1 MAILGSM
8 NIAIIGHGNIGGGLA
23 KAWAAK
29 GHALVFGARDP
40 AKSDLAALAASLGAK
55 TAPIRAAV
63 EGAEV
68 VVFAMPWGAVD
79 DVIAGAGDLTG
90 KVVIDCTNAVVRGK
104 SGMTLAYGHTNSSS
118 EELQRKIPGAKVFKS
133 FNAQGAENL
142 ANPSYGGVAA
152 SNFFCGDDPE
162 ARAVVRQLVED
173 VGFQAVDVGPLENAR
188 LLEPLMLLWIASSRA
203 LGKRDLAFKLLE
215 R

>member
-1 MAILGSM
+1 M

-23 KAWAAK
+23 KAWAK
-29 GHALVFGARDP
+29 NGHAIVFGAREPDK
-40 AKSDLAALAASLGAK
+40 ADLIAVASGIGAK
-55 TAPIRAAV
+55 TATVRAAV

-79 DVIAGAGDLTG
+79 DVIASAGDLAG
-90 KVVIDCTNAVVRGK
+90 KIVIDCTNAVVRGK
-104 SGMTLAYGHTNSSS
+104 NGMSLAYGHTSSSS
-118 EELQRKIPGAKVFKS
+118 EELAKKIPLAKVFKS

-142 ANPSYGGVAA
+142 RDPSYRGVAA

-162 ARAVVRQLVED
+162 ARKVVRELVED
-173 VGFQAVDVGPLENAR
+173 VGFQAVDAGPLENAR
-188 LLEPLMLLWIASSRA
+188 LLEPLMLLWMVSSRA
-203 LGKRDLAFKLLE
+203 LGTRDIAFKILE